1 MMKKKAVYIGAAV
14 LSLALAGC
22 GSSSEKSL
30 LDINPDKYETLGDYK
45 GVEAVLESIDVSESD
60 IEEAVNNALKS
71 VAEKK
76 EVTGRPVKEGDIV
89 NIDYEGK
96 KDGVAFEGGKGED
109 YPLTIGSGA
118 FIPGF
123 EDQLVG
129 AEIGKEVEVNVTFP
143 ENYQAEELKG
153 KDAVFKCTVKE
164 IKEKELPELDDE
176 FAGEVSEFETLAE
189 YREDVRKKL
198 SEQKETEA
206 KREKEDKAIDAV
218 IEDSDMEI
226 PEAMIETQ
234 QRQMVDEFAQRIQ
247 MQGLTLDQYFKFTG
261 NSHEMLLEQV
271 KPQAEKRIKSRLV
284 LEAVV
289 EKENIEVSEDDYTKE
304 VERMAE
310 MYQMEADKVREML
323 GEDEKK
329 NVMKDIAIQKAVE
342 FVAENAKEE

>member
-1 MMKKKAVYIGAAV
+1 
-14 LSLALAGC
+14 
-22 GSSSEKSL
+22 
-30 LDINPDKYETLGDYK
+30 
-45 GVEAVLESIDVSESD
+45 
-60 IEEAVNNALKS
+60 
-71 VAEKK
+71 
-76 EVTGRPVKEGDIV
+76 
-89 NIDYEGK
+89 
-96 KDGVAFEGGKGED
+96 
-109 YPLTIGSGA
+109 
-118 FIPGF
+118 
-123 EDQLVG
+123 
-129 AEIGKEVEVNVTFP
+129 
-143 ENYQAEELKG
+143 
-153 KDAVFKCTVKE
+153 
-164 IKEKELPELDDE
+164 
-176 FAGEVSEFETLAE
+176 
-189 YREDVRKKL
+189 
-198 SEQKETEA
+198 
-206 KREKEDKAIDAV
+206 
-218 IEDSDMEI
+218 MEI

-247 MQGLTLDQYFKFTG
+247 MQGLTLEQYFKFTG